1 MALYDVNGT
10 IIATGGSGGG
20 SPIEGKRIALI
31 GDSNTQYNANSFKEY
46 METTYGCSFTPLGYA
61 GATWETSN
69 GVDATDNNAV
79 GRVNNIIKNVNEDK
93 LITEYDV
100 IVFMMGTNC
109 GTVGEPTDKSDNVS
123 TMCGAMR
130 YCMEKMCYYGRRIP
144 IGVIIPFT
152 ADYNMNAN
160 SRKDNVLPEKFQYI
174 KQIAEEFSVPTLDFY
189 NSGRI
194 IPNGQTPDGTN
205 YYLGDSVHLGGN
217 GGIHINRIMGK
228 WIAYEL

>member
-1 MALYDVNGT
+1 MALYDVNGNV
-10 IIATGGSGGG
+10 IAIGGSGG

-31 GDSNTQYNANSFKEY
+31 GDSNTQYNASSFKTY
-46 METTYGCSFTPLGYA
+46 MEETYNCSFTPLGYA
-61 GATWETSN
+61 GATWETTA

-79 GRVNNIIKNVNEDK
+79 GRVNSIIKNADADK
-93 LITEYDV
+93 LITEYD
-100 IVFMMGTNC
+100 IIIFMMGTNC
-109 GTVGEPTDKSDNVS
+109 SNVGTPTDQSDNVA

-130 YCMEKMCYYGRRIP
+130 YCMEKMCYYGRRIA

-152 ADYNMNAN
+152 TDYNYNAN
-160 SRKDNVLPEKFQYI
+160 SRKDNVLPEHFQYI

-194 IPNGQTPDGTN
+194 IPDGQTPDGKSF
-205 YYLGDSVHLGGN
+205 YLGDVVHLGGN
-217 GGIHINRIMGK
+217 GIRQINRIMGK